1 MNTTT
6 SRRSFIKMSG
16 RLGLAAPFLYS
27 ALSGCQENASN
38 QQATSE
44 SKKLNIL
51 ILGGTGFLGPHQ
63 IVYAL
68 ERGHSV
74 STFTR
79 GKTAPTVHQEYFS
92 KVEQLTGDRNDDLK
106 ALENRKWDAVIDNS
120 GQRVAWTEKS
130 AQMLKDSCDLYLY
143 TSSTGVYY
151 PYLESGYQEDAT
163 LVMTEPEGIT
173 DEEIKLEY
181 WYGVMKANS
190 ELAASQAFGIDRTI
204 IVRPTYM
211 IGPSDRS
218 NRFIHW
224 PVRLSR
230 GGATLVPGK
239 PTDMVQYI
247 DVRDV
252 AEWMIRL
259 IESRQAGVYNAVGPK
274 SSQNVFDFVE
284 EAKTA
289 FEVDS
294 QLVKVDDYEFLKA
307 NNINNIIPWILPEG
321 NNYGSA
327 LISNAKAMANGL
339 TLRPLANSVKDIH
352 DWWYSDTLTQE
363 QRDKFEKDPEG
374 VLMREPELLAK
385 WAAR

>member
-190 ELAASQAFGIDRTI
+190 ELAASQAFGLDRTI

-274 SSQNVFDFVE
+274 SSQNVYDFVE

-352 DWWYSDTLTQE
+352 DWWYSDTLTHE

>member
-1 MNTTT
+1 
-6 SRRSFIKMSG
+6 MSG

-190 ELAASQAFGIDRTI
+190 ELAASQAFGLDRTI

-274 SSQNVFDFVE
+274 SSQNVYDFVE

-352 DWWYSDTLTQE
+352 DWWYSDTLTHE